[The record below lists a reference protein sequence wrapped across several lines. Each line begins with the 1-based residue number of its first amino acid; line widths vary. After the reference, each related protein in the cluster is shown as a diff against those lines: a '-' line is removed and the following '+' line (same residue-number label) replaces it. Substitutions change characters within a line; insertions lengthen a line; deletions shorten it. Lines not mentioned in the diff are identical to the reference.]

1 MGSLFQGDPL
11 PDVHTSTTNTTTAPD
26 YYTNYLSDISKAGQT
41 AINKPADQ
49 LVAPLTALQQQGY
62 SQVPGAA
69 DAYKPGLS
77 AAEQTVGQAAKGITP
92 EMMQSLMNP
101 YTQNVTNEMERLQQ
115 QNMQRNIM
123 PQMKASFV
131 GSGGLGGQR
140 YANATGQALTDM
152 QANLTGQQTSAMQK
166 GYSDALQA
174 AINQM
179 QAQNQSATIQGQL
192 AGKEQE
198 LGLTGAGALTKAG
211 AEQQAFEQS
220 KINAPLTNA
229 TNASNLL
236 RGYTAP
242 TSTTSNFTGPIAGVY
257 SNSPLSQIAGTSALL
272 ASAFNTPAGG
282 GTPYGTALANWAKG
296 LFTSSATGDTSA
308 NAGNTVDANG
318 NPVQPSGGNTV
329 VNDPLG
335 GGGDSYYPTPEPVVD
350 SGAWTGAPNPYTSQT
365 SGNYDPTG
373 EGGVL

>member
-1 MGSLFQGDPL
+1 
-11 PDVHTSTTNTTTAPD
+11 
-26 YYTNYLSDISKAGQT
+26 
-41 AINKPADQ
+41 
-49 LVAPLTALQQQGY
+49 
-62 SQVPGAA
+62 
-69 DAYKPGLS
+69 
-77 AAEQTVGQAAKGITP
+77 
-92 EMMQSLMNP
+92 
-101 YTQNVTNEMERLQQ
+101 
-115 QNMQRNIM
+115 MQRNIM

-152 QANLTGQQTSAMQK
+152 QANLTGQQTGAMQK

-179 QAQNQSATIQGQL
+179 QAQNQSANVQGQL

-242 TSTTSNFTGPIAGVY
+242 TSTTSSFTGPIAGVY

-282 GTPYGTALANWAKG
+282 GTPYGTQLANWVG
-296 LFTSSATGDTSA
+296 SLFTPKPGSP
-308 NAGNTVDANG
+308 AGVGTNQAPPGSDSTTIGGG
-318 NPVQPSGGNTV
+318 NPVNTTDPNAPVPDTSGT
-329 VNDPLG
+329 
-335 GGGDSYYPTPEPVVD
+335 
-350 SGAWTGAPNPYTSQT
+350 WTGSPDPYTNPVQT
-365 SGNYDPTG
+365 NPIDNTNWDTWGDN
-373 EGGVL
+373 